1 MEATTKT
8 NLAQLHGFCPFFVNQ
23 IGQPRVQ
30 VCVKGKK
37 AKACLRILQPMV
49 DNPGRN
55 LHIEII
61 RSSMK
66 SKTLQYIGAGSLVM
80 SLLVPAQAQEKV
92 DFLRHIKPILE
103 STCLSC
109 HNPDNIKGELLMN
122 TRANVI
128 KGGEYGTAL
137 VPGDPDESSLYT
149 LTILDPDDD
158 DIMPPKGDPLSKEQT
173 DLLKVWI
180 EQGAD
185 WPEEVELKPAMRVDF
200 VQDVQPVLE
209 QNCVGCHREGHA
221 DGNLRLDQRKLAFE
235 GGKSGKAI
243 IPGRSGLSSLYT
255 FTILPEDH
263 EDLMPPAKKD
273 GPMAKDKSDILRF
286 WIDQG
291 AQWPDGITLVPRKAE
306 TGPSGAN
313 MELVNAMH
321 QRILEKADVTDASK
335 MTDYTET
342 LAGTSVTFDMVA
354 IQGGV
359 FKMGS
364 PESESGRRED
374 EGPQVDITLSPFWI
388 GKHEVT
394 WNEYELFMYPEEM
407 ARLLNAGDD
416 YHDPLADAVSKP
428 TKPYVEMSFGMGKDG
443 YPAISMTQHAASKYC
458 QWLSAKTGHF
468 YRLPTEAEWEY
479 ACRAGTTTAFW
490 FGDDGEKIGDYEWY
504 ADNADFKYQKVGTK
518 KPNPW
523 GLYDMHGNVAE
534 WVIDAYD
541 AAGYQS
547 LENGDRANPFRFS
560 DKLYPR
566 TVRGGSWDDYPEA
579 MRSAARRAS
588 DAQWKMQDPQL
599 PKSIWY
605 LTDAQ
610 FLGIRVV
617 RPLETPSA
625 ETIARYWNNLNE
637 RD

>member
-1 MEATTKT
+1 MKSIMPYHVGA
-8 NLAQLHGFCPFFVNQ
+8 
-23 IGQPRVQ
+23 
-30 VCVKGKK
+30 
-37 AKACLRILQPMV
+37 
-49 DNPGRN
+49 
-55 LHIEII
+55 
-61 RSSMK
+61 SSMV
-66 SKTLQYIGAGSLVM
+66 LSLIFPLAM
-80 SLLVPAQAQEKV
+80 QGEV
-92 DFLRHIKPILE
+92 DFNQHIKPILE
-103 STCLSC
+103 SACLSC
-109 HNPDNIKGELLMN
+109 HNPDNIKGELLLN
-122 TRANVI
+122 TRANAI
-128 KGGEYGTAL
+128 KGGEYGAAL
-137 VPGDPDESSLYT
+137 VPGKPEESSLYT
-149 LTILDPDDD
+149 LTVLDPDDD
-158 DIMPPKGDPLSKEQT
+158 DIMPPKGDPLTQEQT
-173 DLLKVWI
+173 ESLKAWI
-180 EQGAD
+180 EEGAT
-185 WPEEVELKPAMRVDF
+185 WPEDIELKPAMRVDF
-200 VQDVQPVLE
+200 VQDVQPILE
-209 QNCVGCHREGHA
+209 QNCVSCHREGHA
-221 DGNLRLDQRKLAFE
+221 DGNLRLDHKEGAFA

-243 IPGRSGLSSLYT
+243 IPGRSSLSSLYT

-263 EDLMPPAKKD
+263 DDLMPPTKKD
-273 GPMAKDKSDILRF
+273 GPMPAEKCDILRF

-291 AQWPDGITLVPRKAE
+291 AQWPEGITLVPRKADA
-306 TGPSGAN
+306 GPSGAN

-321 QRILEKADVTDASK
+321 QRILENTTLTDESS
-335 MTDYTET
+335 MNDYTET
-342 LAGTSVTFDMVA
+342 LAGTGVQFDMVA
-354 IQGGV
+354 IKGGT
-359 FKMGS
+359 FMMGS
-364 PESESGRRED
+364 PTDEAGRRED
-374 EGPQVDITLSPFWI
+374 EGPQVEITLSPFWM

-443 YPAISMTQHAASKYC
+443 YPAISMTQHAANKYC

-490 FGDDGEKIGDYEWY
+490 FGDDGEKIGDYEWF

-518 KPNPW
+518 KANPW
-523 GLYDMHGNVAE
+523 GLHDMHGNVAE

-541 AAGYQS
+541 AERYAGLADGNGIDPYQ
-547 LENGDRANPFRFS
+547 FS

-617 RPLETPSA
+617 RPLKTPPA
-625 ETIARYWNNLNE
+625 DEIARYWNNLNE